1 MLSNLPKF
9 IAFSGLCFLL
19 AVYRSS
25 NDQTEYY
32 VADGGVHHGVT
43 QVLHTL
49 AALRATTSPHVANAL
64 VDDLIRHLDNLQIYA
79 ASNDTVKRLLCRPTS
94 VGDERGAGR
103 LVSHAILDLALAGLD
118 DCPPLAKRRQWAM
131 VRREAALVIERC
143 CMIADGANSSLS
155 LDIALALVSRDDL
168 RADVRRMLTT
178 ALANAALHVSSEQAS
193 ALVAAGALRAFAI
206 AESDPK
212 VKLQLFGRG
221 GERLVRLAAP
231 GSAPPSDAALVADF
245 GARRVLPSTP
255 LLTPIYDVLDQGMN
269 SLFIYTGIGG
279 VLWGAGVAVYQHQP
293 RAVVIRNALRTGAV
307 STCIPLYFVGLLLN
321 FYVHSRKRIDDTAQ
335 LIALDTVLLA
345 SLYPAF
351 PLVRV
356 VDRAFPFWVG
366 GHVVGFAGYFT
377 SLVYRHDDMLRHG
390 EERARQAPRKP
401 TTS

>member
-1 MLSNLPKF
+1 MLGNLPKF
-9 IAFSGLCFLL
+9 IAFAGLSFMV

-32 VADGGVHHGVT
+32 VRDGGVHHAVA
-43 QVLHTL
+43 QILQTL
-49 AALRATTSPHVANAL
+49 AALRATASPHVANAL
-64 VDDLIRHLDNLQIYA
+64 VDDVIRHLDALQIYA
-79 ASNDTVKRLLCRPTS
+79 ASNDAVKRLLCRPDADS
-94 VGDERGAGR
+94 GR
-103 LVSHAILDLALAGLD
+103 LLCHAILDLALAPLD

-131 VRREAALVIERC
+131 IRREAALVIERC
-143 CMIADGANSSLS
+143 CLIGDGANSNLS
-155 LDIALALVSRDDL
+155 LDIALALVARDDL

-178 ALANAALHVSSEQAS
+178 ALANAALHASSEQAT

-212 VKLQLFGRG
+212 VKLHLFGRG
-221 GERLVRLAAP
+221 GERLVRLAARDA
-231 GSAPPSDAALVADF
+231 APPSDTALVADF

-255 LLTPIYDVLDQGMN
+255 LLTPLYDVLDQGMN

-279 VLWGAGVAVYQHQP
+279 VLWGAGVALYHHQP
-293 RAVVIRNALRTGAV
+293 RAAVLSNALRTGAV

-377 SLVYRHDDMLRHG
+377 SLVYRDDDMLRHG
-390 EERARQAPRKP
+390 DERARQAPRKP
-401 TTS
+401 TTTTN